1 MLRAERIVH
10 TAVTLDDIVHE
21 LERMILF
28 PTAPSHFVPPQGSS
42 EDHSDGSGPVAAHL
56 WDGGQLSVP
65 GQRLCGDADAA
76 ELPELRAA
84 AAHLHD
90 HA

>member
-1 MLRAERIVH
+1 MLRAESILH
-10 TAVTLDDIVHE
+10 TAAALDDIVHE
-21 LERMILF
+21 LEHMILF
-28 PTAPSHFVPPQGSS
+28 PTALKHVPPQGSS

-56 WDGGQLSVP
+56 WDGDQLSVS
-65 GQRLCGDADAA
+65 GQCWCGDADAA